1 MKKILIMLV
10 CAVLFAS
17 NGHSFVAVNQPA
29 VPPVETITL
38 TPGLQLSKEAF
49 LKLTPAEYRKL
60 TGKKL
65 SFPQK
70 IALKLTQ
77 RKMKGSGGK
86 DQLIAAILCFVIGI
100 FGVHRFYLGY
110 TGIGIL
116 QILTLGGLGIWT
128 LIDLIRILLGDLKPK
143 GGEYGKTLDDY

>member
-1 MKKILIMLV
+1 MKKYLFLIVLSVLV
-10 CAVLFAS
+10 TA
-17 NGHSFVAVNQPA
+17 NGYSSVAVNPIPA
-29 VPPVETITL
+29 PVETMTL
-38 TPGLQLSKEAF
+38 APGVTVSKESF
-49 LKLTPAEYRKL
+49 LRMTPAEYRKL

-77 RKMKGSGGK
+77 RKMKSSGEK
-86 DQLIAAILCFVIGI
+86 DQLVAAILCFVVGV

-143 GGEYGKTLDDY
+143 GGDYAKTLDDY

>member
-1 MKKILIMLV
+1 MKKYLLLLV
-10 CAVLFAS
+10 LSVVFVGSGSAS
-17 NGHSFVAVNQPA
+17 VPVNTVPA
-29 VPPVETITL
+29 PAETITL
-38 TPGLQLSKEAF
+38 APGITVGKDAF
-49 LKLTPAEYRKL
+49 LRMTPAEYRKL

-77 RKMKGSGGK
+77 KKMKSSGGK
-86 DQLIAAILCFVIGI
+86 DQLIAAILCFAIGI

-116 QILTLGGLGIWT
+116 QILTLGGLGIWA

-143 GGEYGKTLDDY
+143 GGEYAKTLNDY

>member
-1 MKKILIMLV
+1 MKKYLLLIVLS
-10 CAVLFAS
+10 VLFAA
-17 NGHSFVAVNQPA
+17 NGYASIALNPMLA
-29 VPPVETITL
+29 PVETIAL
-38 TPGLQLSKEAF
+38 APGVSVSKEAF
-49 LKLTPAEYRKL
+49 LRMTPAEYRKL

-70 IALKLTQ
+70 MALKLTQ
-77 RKMKGSGGK
+77 KKMKGSGEK
-86 DQLIAAILCFVIGI
+86 DQLVAAILCFAIGI

-143 GGEYGKTLDDY
+143 GGDYAKTLDDY